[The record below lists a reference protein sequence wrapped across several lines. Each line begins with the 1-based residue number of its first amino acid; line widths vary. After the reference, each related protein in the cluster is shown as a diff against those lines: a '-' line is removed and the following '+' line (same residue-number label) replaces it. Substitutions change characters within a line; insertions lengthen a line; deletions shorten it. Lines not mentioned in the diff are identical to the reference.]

1 MEVMEEGDLMD
12 RVPILL
18 QRDRQY
24 YEVSESSLVALDY
37 SAHLSFHFLLS
48 NVLYRHAYKTI
59 ASLWLAIPNCPT
71 RNHLPRSRWR
81 YSRFS
86 AFRIICI
93 GQNGR
98 VVGGRILRGI
108 QEKFRAFA
116 LERDD
121 SNGKGDCES
130 LQSGEIRR
138 CNHKIGR

>member
-59 ASLWLAIPNCPT
+59 ASL
-71 RNHLPRSRWR
+71 
-81 YSRFS
+81 
-86 AFRIICI
+86 
-93 GQNGR
+93 
-98 VVGGRILRGI
+98 
-108 QEKFRAFA
+108 
-116 LERDD
+116 
-121 SNGKGDCES
+121 
-130 LQSGEIRR
+130 
-138 CNHKIGR
+138 